1 MDPLWRMRHALAGL
15 GLAVL
20 GSVFVAAL
28 AGRLLGDLFGDSYET
43 RLVIYL
49 VLLLYAVAGAV
60 VLFIRVAH
68 HETRPVSAGR
78 VLRWLASL
86 WLWPALLLG
95 RSKPPGDGPSSTA

>member
-15 GLAVL
+15 GLALL

-28 AGRLLGDLFGDSYET
+28 AGRLLGDLFGDDYTT

-60 VLFIRVAH
+60 VLFIRVAQ
-68 HETRPVSAGR
+68 HETQPVSAGR

-86 WLWPALLLG
+86 WLWPALLLMG
-95 RSKPPGDGPSSTA
+95 RNKPPV